1 MGQMMKV
8 TRKKKK
14 NQKGNLENQK
24 RIGERKTGPKK
35 AMMSVKTRLFLCEI
49 SVSILKNMN

>member
-1 MGQMMKV
+1 MMKV
-8 TRKKKK
+8 RRNKRQ

-24 RIGERKTGPKK
+24 KILERKIGPKK

-49 SVSILKNMN
+49 SVSILTNRT